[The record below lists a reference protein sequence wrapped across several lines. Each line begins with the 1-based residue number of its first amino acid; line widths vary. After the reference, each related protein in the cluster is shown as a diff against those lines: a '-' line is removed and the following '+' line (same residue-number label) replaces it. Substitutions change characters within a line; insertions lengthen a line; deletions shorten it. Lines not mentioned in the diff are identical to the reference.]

1 MPHGPKTQKCK
12 ERDFARRAARLQQR
26 NARLQL
32 GLEPRVPLLLQPEML
47 LPRDLAGWLRSA
59 SFGKVD
65 PLCSPR
71 EMYRNTAYTYRI
83 AHCFLRVGP
92 WICEF
97 GRLLGRPI
105 WLKIRNLPETNCPR
119 QISIRNQEQSSWKGY
134 ISLKL
139 SRAFTTRQASLPPPG
154 SSGEPHT
161 VRGAGRAISEECG
174 SREGDDGDLGPGEVQ
189 QEVIRTLDS

>member
-26 NARLQL
+26 NA
-32 GLEPRVPLLLQPEML
+32 RVPLLLQPEML

-83 AHCFLRVGP
+83 AHCFLRVGLGYVSSADC
-92 WICEF
+92 WVDQF
-97 GRLLGRPI
+97 GWKYEIYPKPIVPGKFQFETKSNQVGRVKSETEPCFYDKTSQFAAARI
-105 WLKIRNLPETNCPR
+105 LWWAPHRTWLPR
-119 QISIRNQEQSSWKGY
+119 RRWWRSGARGGSAGGY
-134 ISLKL
+134 K
-139 SRAFTTRQASLPPPG
+139 
-154 SSGEPHT
+154 
-161 VRGAGRAISEECG
+161 
-174 SREGDDGDLGPGEVQ
+174 DL
-189 QEVIRTLDS
+189 R

>member
-1 MPHGPKTQKCK
+1 LRGGQPACSSGMPGCS
-12 ERDFARRAARLQQR
+12 
-26 NARLQL
+26 L
-32 GLEPRVPLLLQPEML
+32 GWSLASHFCCSLRCCCLVTWQDGSVRPLLE
-47 LPRDLAGWLRSA
+47 
-59 SFGKVD
+59 KVD